1 MNPFVELGVAIP
13 GSDTPGRQGQ
23 RGPLNDDAE
32 LRSWRAHTI
41 CNARSERIPALAPGV
56 AGTQALFFRAMFS
69 DLVHDNAVDGRVY
82 ISRDVFAA
90 EIERIFARCW
100 GYLGHLSEIPEP
112 GDYLRVSVAGRPLIF
127 IRHQDGHPR
136 ALLNRCAHRG
146 AQLVGRDCGQA
157 RRLQCPYHGWT
168 YSTDGA
174 LEKLPIPE
182 GYAGSAAPRAGDPA
196 WGLDAYPVETY
207 RDFAFVRLESP
218 SRPLSLREFLGPA
231 REALDLMADRS
242 PSGKLTVAG
251 GRLAIV
257 LRCNWKVY
265 LENLHDG
272 MHPPIVHASSIAASR
287 SAGRTGNPPQEA
299 LWVAANG
306 QPLASF
312 GKLEVRCH
320 PGGHSDMSGFR
331 KEGGGEHAGYRAA
344 LEEAWGA
351 ERAERALTRNLHNA
365 CFYPGASAHPQYMQM
380 RRLTPLAVDRT
391 LVESWTLRAEGA
403 PESHFLRNIRY
414 ANTIHSPSSLV
425 KPDDAEAYR
434 RVQQGLE
441 RTPGTVSQHRQDEPE
456 PDAGVSTALS
466 ERYVRAQYGAWREY
480 MED

>member
-1 MNPFVELGVAIP
+1 MARAYYMRRWEREHVPDADRGTGTPSLPWNHPGKEGFQPSTRAGCPRSQRAPSVA
-13 GSDTPGRQGQ
+13 
-23 RGPLNDDAE
+23 
-32 LRSWRAHTI
+32 
-41 CNARSERIPALAPGV
+41 C
-56 AGTQALFFRAMFS
+56 TQALFFSAMFA
-69 DLVHDNAVDGRVY
+69 DLVHEDAVDGRVY
-82 ISRDVFAA
+82 TSREVFEA
-90 EIERIFARCW
+90 ERENIFARCW
-100 GYLGHLSEIPEP
+100 NYVGHLSEIPRP
-112 GDYLRVSVAGRPLIF
+112 GDYLRVTVAGRPLIF
-127 IRHQDGHPR
+127 VRHQDGRPH

-174 LEKLPIPE
+174 LKQIPLPE
-182 GYAGSAAPRAGDPA
+182 GYAGSSAPRAGDPA

-218 SRPLSLREFLGPA
+218 ATPVSLREFLGPA

-242 PSGKLTVAG
+242 PEGKLTVAG
-251 GRLAIV
+251 GRLAIL

-272 MHPPIVHASSIAASR
+272 LHPPRVHESSIAASR
-287 SAGRTGNPPQEA
+287 AAGRNGNPSQET
-299 LWVAANG
+299 LWVASNG
-306 QPLASF
+306 QPLATF

-331 KEGGGEHAGYRAA
+331 KEAAGEDPGYRAA
-344 LEEAWGA
+344 LQQAWGA
-351 ERAERALTRNLHNA
+351 ERTERALTRNLHNA

-441 RTPGTVSQHRQDEPE
+441 GEPGRVSQHRQVRNKQNNG
-456 PDAGVSTALS
+456 ASTALS
-466 ERYVRAQYGAWREY
+466 EEYVRAQYRAWREY
-480 MED
+480 MES

>member
-1 MNPFVELGVAIP
+1 
-13 GSDTPGRQGQ
+13 
-23 RGPLNDDAE
+23 
-32 LRSWRAHTI
+32 
-41 CNARSERIPALAPGV
+41 
-56 AGTQALFFRAMFS
+56 MFA
-69 DLVHDNAVDGRVY
+69 DLVHDDAVDGRVY
-82 ISRDVFAA
+82 TSREVFEA
-90 EIERIFARCW
+90 ERENIFARCW
-100 GYLGHLSEIPEP
+100 SYLGHLSEIPEP
-112 GDYLRVSVAGRPLIF
+112 GDYLRVSIAGRPLIF
-127 IRHQDGHPR
+127 IRHEDGRPY

-174 LEKLPIPE
+174 LKQIPLPE
-182 GYAGSAAPRAGDPA
+182 GYAGSSAPRAGDPA
-196 WGLDAYPVETY
+196 WGLVAYPVETY
-207 RDFAFVRLESP
+207 RGFAFVRLESP
-218 SRPLSLREFLGPA
+218 STPLSLAEFLGPA
-231 REALDLMADRS
+231 GEALDLMADRS

-251 GRLAIV
+251 GRLSIV

-272 MHPPIVHASSIAASR
+272 MHPPIVHESSIAASR
-287 SAGRTGNPPQEA
+287 AAGRNGNPSQEA

-306 QPLASF
+306 QPLATF

-331 KEGGGEHAGYRAA
+331 KEAGGEDAGYRAA
-344 LEEAWGA
+344 LEEAWGV

-403 PESHFLRNIRY
+403 PESHFLRNVRY

-434 RVQQGLE
+434 RVQQGLKGE
-441 RTPGTVSQHRQDEPE
+441 PGQVSQHRQDRNNQ
-456 PDAGVSTALS
+456 DNGASTALS
-466 ERYVRAQYGAWREY
+466 EEYVRAQYRAWREY
-480 MED
+480 MES

>member
-1 MNPFVELGVAIP
+1 
-13 GSDTPGRQGQ
+13 
-23 RGPLNDDAE
+23 
-32 LRSWRAHTI
+32 
-41 CNARSERIPALAPGV
+41 
-56 AGTQALFFRAMFS
+56 MFA
-69 DLVHDNAVDGRVY
+69 DLVHDDTVDGRVY
-82 ISRDVFAA
+82 TSSEVFAA
-90 EIERIFARCW
+90 ERERIFARCW
-100 GYLGHLSEIPEP
+100 SYVGHLSEVPRP
-112 GDYLRVSVAGRPLIF
+112 GDYLRVTVAGRPLIF
-127 IRHQDGHPR
+127 IRHEDGRPR

-146 AQLVGRDCGQA
+146 ARLVGSNCGHA
-157 RRLQCPYHGWT
+157 RRLQCAYHGWT
-168 YSTDGA
+168 YATDGA
-174 LEKLPIPE
+174 LKQIPLPG
-182 GYAGSAAPRAGDPA
+182 GYAGADVPRAGDPDWA
-196 WGLDAYPVETY
+196 LESYPVETY
-207 RDFAFVRLESP
+207 RDFAFARLQFP
-218 SRPLSLREFLGPA
+218 PKPVSLAEFLGAA

-251 GRLAIV
+251 GRLAIL

-272 MHPPIVHASSIAASR
+272 LHPPRVHESSIAASR
-287 SAGRTGNPPQEA
+287 AATRAETAPQEA
-299 LWVAANG
+299 LWVASNG

-331 KEGGGEHAGYRAA
+331 KEAGGGDPDYRAA
-344 LEEAWGA
+344 LQDAWGA

-441 RTPGTVSQHRQDEPE
+441 GEPGQVSQHRQDRKNQ
-456 PDAGVSTALS
+456 DNGASTALS
-466 ERYVRAQYGAWREY
+466 EEYVRAQYRAWREY
-480 MED
+480 MES

>member
-1 MNPFVELGVAIP
+1 
-13 GSDTPGRQGQ
+13 
-23 RGPLNDDAE
+23 
-32 LRSWRAHTI
+32 
-41 CNARSERIPALAPGV
+41 
-56 AGTQALFFRAMFS
+56 MFA
-69 DLVHDNAVDGRVY
+69 DLVHDDAVDGRVY
-82 ISRDVFAA
+82 TSREVFKA
-90 EIERIFARCW
+90 ERENIFARCW
-100 GYLGHLSEIPEP
+100 SYVGHLSEIPEP
-112 GDYLRVSVAGRPLIF
+112 GNYLRVTVAGRPLIF
-127 IRHQDGHPR
+127 IRHQDGRPY
-136 ALLNRCAHRG
+136 ALLNRCAPGRRRDCGHAHRG
-146 AQLVGRDCGQA
+146 AQ
-157 RRLQCPYHGWT
+157 LQCPYHGWT

-174 LEKLPIPE
+174 LKQIPLPE
-182 GYAGSAAPRAGDPA
+182 GYAGSSAPRAGDPA
-196 WGLDAYPVETY
+196 WGLVAYPVETY

-218 SRPLSLREFLGPA
+218 PNPVSLADFLGPA

-251 GRLAIV
+251 GRLSIV

-272 MHPPIVHASSIAASR
+272 MHPPIVHESSIAASR
-287 SAGRTGNPPQEA
+287 AAGRNGNPSQEA
-299 LWVAANG
+299 LWVTANG
-306 QPLASF
+306 QPLATF

-331 KEGGGEHAGYRAA
+331 KEAAGEDRNYRAA
-344 LEEAWGA
+344 LTEAWGG
-351 ERAERALTRNLHNA
+351 ERAKRALTRNLHNA

-391 LVESWTLRAEGA
+391 LVESWTLSAEGA

-441 RTPGTVSQHRQDEPE
+441 GEPGQVSQHRQDRSGGNGR
-456 PDAGVSTALS
+456 ASTALS
-466 ERYVRAQYGAWREY
+466 EEYVRAQYRAWREY
-480 MED
+480 MES